1 MVIDVHVHILSP
13 DFIREVETHKKRES
27 HFRLLHSG
35 PKVKYATAED
45 LLANM
50 ERCGVDKAVVF
61 GFPFS
66 DPGLCREINDY
77 IIASC
82 RKHAEKLI
90 GFALAPPLAP
100 WFEKEIAR
108 CHENGLCGVGELIP
122 DAQHFNIADQKQM
135 KNLAGVCR
143 ERALPI
149 LMHANEQVG
158 HSYAGKGET
167 GPSRAYAFAVNNP
180 ELTII
185 YAHWGGGLFFYEFM
199 PELQKALTNVY
210 YDTAASPYLYLPRVY
225 EAARLAGIISKI
237 MFGSDYPLLSPSRYF
252 NEMDKTTL
260 STNEKEQIAGRNAA
274 RVLKQQS

>member
-1 MVIDVHVHILSP
+1 MVIDVHAHILSP
-13 DFIREVETHKKRES
+13 DFIKEVETHKKRED
-27 HFRLLHSG
+27 HFRLLHSA

-45 LLANM
+45 LLSNM
-50 ERCGVDKAVVF
+50 EQCGVDQSVIF

-77 IIASC
+77 IIDCC
-82 RKHAEKLI
+82 RKYTPRLI
-90 GFALAPPLAP
+90 GFALAPPLSP

-108 CHENGLCGVGELIP
+108 CHEKGLCGIGELIP

-135 KNLAGVCR
+135 ENLTGVCR

-158 HSYAGKGET
+158 HTYAGKGGT
-167 GPSRAYAFAVNNP
+167 GPARAYTFAVNNP

-185 YAHWGGGLFFYEFM
+185 YAHWGGGLFFYELM

-210 YDTAASPYLYLPRVY
+210 YDTAASPYLYRPQVY
-225 EAARLAGIISKI
+225 EAAGLAGIIPKI
-237 MFGSDYPLLSPSRYF
+237 LLGSDYPLLPPSRYF
-252 NEMDKTTL
+252 KEMAKTTL
-260 STNEKEQIAGRNAA
+260 SDEEKEQISGRNAA
-274 RVLKQQS
+274 RVLLQQ